1 MDTSLTD
8 WISFLF
14 DHPVEDP
21 AWHFGAY
28 ALLEPESE
36 RVAELIAETFERS
49 AELTSPFSDEQLN
62 QGFWFLLNP
71 GNSDYM
77 RCLSDDSVPWALR
90 RRVLRSFVPL
100 FRDVMSTRCTPSLAH
115 EEKLSS
121 ALNSACFM
129 WWDLLPL
136 TEGWFG
142 AEDVQLADEVLAV
155 LSDLLQIPHDACR
168 ESALHGL
175 GHWAMHYP
183 RAAEIIDR
191 FLRDSSNLR
200 PELVEYAEQARTGHV
215 L

>member
-1 MDTSLTD
+1 
-8 WISFLF
+8 
-14 DHPVEDP
+14 
-21 AWHFGAY
+21 
-28 ALLEPESE
+28 
-36 RVAELIAETFERS
+36 
-49 AELTSPFSDEQLN
+49 
-62 QGFWFLLNP
+62 
-71 GNSDYM
+71 
-77 RCLSDDSVPWALR
+77 
-90 RRVLRSFVPL
+90 
-100 FRDVMSTRCTPSLAH
+100 MSTRCTPSLAH